1 MLTPYSLFFNILIK
15 FSKMKKITFLV
26 FCVAFIA
33 MQQVSAQSIFDKWA
47 ELKTFHGVM
56 SETFHPSEEGKLE
69 PIKTRSGEMA
79 EKANLLAKSSIPTEF
94 KTDKIQTAVK
104 KLQKDSK
111 ALDKLVK
118 NKKST
123 DEEIKKALASLH
135 DVFHEI
141 VGLCKGENH

>member
-1 MLTPYSLFFNILIK
+1 
-15 FSKMKKITFLV
+15 MKKITFFI
-26 FCVAFIA
+26 FCFAFITI
-33 MQQVSAQSIFDKWA
+33 QQISAQSIFDKWA

-56 SETFHPSEEGKLE
+56 SQTFHSLEEGNLK

-79 EKANLLAKSSIPTEF
+79 QKAKILAKSAIPIEF
-94 KTDKIQTAVK
+94 KTAKIQAAVK

-111 ALDKLVK
+111 TLDKLVK

-123 DEEIKKALASLH
+123 DEQITKALDALH

-141 VGLCKGENH
+141 VSLCKHENH

>member
-1 MLTPYSLFFNILIK
+1 
-15 FSKMKKITFLV
+15 MKKIAFL
-26 FCVAFIA
+26 FCCFALLAI
-33 MQQVSAQSIFDKWA
+33 QQVSAQSIFDKWN

-56 SETFHPSEEGKLE
+56 SQTFHPAEEGNLK

-79 EKANLLAKSSIPTEF
+79 EKANVLANSVIPAEF
-94 KTDKIQTAVK
+94 KTEKIQKAVK

-141 VGLCKGENH
+141 VGLCKNEHH

>member
-1 MLTPYSLFFNILIK
+1 
-15 FSKMKKITFLV
+15 MKKITFLFLCFALLV
-26 FCVAFIA
+26 I
-33 MQQVSAQSIFDKWA
+33 QQVSAQSIFDKWS

-56 SETFHPSEEGKLE
+56 SQTFHPSEEGNLE
-69 PIKTRSGEMA
+69 PIKSRSGEMA
-79 EKANLLAKSSIPTEF
+79 EKANLLAKSSIPMEF
-94 KTDKIQTAVK
+94 KTEKIQKAVK

-123 DEEIKKALASLH
+123 DEQIKKDLASLH

-141 VGLCKGENH
+141 VGLCKSE

>member
-1 MLTPYSLFFNILIK
+1 
-15 FSKMKKITFLV
+15 MKKITIFF
-26 FCVAFIA
+26 FCFAYMAF
-33 MQQVSAQSIFDKWA
+33 QQVSAQSIFDKWT

-56 SETFHPSEEGKLE
+56 SETFHPSEEGNLD

-79 EKANLLAKSSIPTEF
+79 KKANVLAKSTIPTEF
-94 KTDKIQTAVK
+94 KSEKIQKAVK

-123 DEEIKKALASLH
+123 DEQIKKDLASLH

-141 VGLCKGENH
+141 VGLCKNEKH